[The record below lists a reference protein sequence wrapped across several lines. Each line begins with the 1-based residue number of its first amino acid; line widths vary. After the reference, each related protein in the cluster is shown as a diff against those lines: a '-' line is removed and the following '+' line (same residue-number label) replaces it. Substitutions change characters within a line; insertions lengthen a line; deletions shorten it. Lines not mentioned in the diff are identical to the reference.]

1 MKRTRWRRWRD
12 YVTGWSIKY
21 DIYTSFRAQTEHRAW
36 KDSRAWKNSQLRF
49 RIIETWRFWAR
60 STFERENSRQLIST
74 VFAHFYSTENI
85 FFFFYRDIEIAL
97 KAIARE
103 YPSSFLTAVSVK
115 KVRKISLKRKWHK
128 KIYFDINWFD
138 IVIIR
143 WNRKE

>member
-1 MKRTRWRRWRD
+1 MKRLRYWLKYKIWHIYQFQGTNRASRVKRQSRVKKFTTAFSS
-12 YVTGWSIKY
+12 YRNVTFLSAKY
-21 DIYTSFRAQTEHRAW
+21 IRKRKFSPVDLNGI
-36 KDSRAWKNSQLRF
+36 
-49 RIIETWRFWAR
+49 R
-60 STFERENSRQLIST
+60 SLLLYWE
-74 VFAHFYSTENI
+74 Y